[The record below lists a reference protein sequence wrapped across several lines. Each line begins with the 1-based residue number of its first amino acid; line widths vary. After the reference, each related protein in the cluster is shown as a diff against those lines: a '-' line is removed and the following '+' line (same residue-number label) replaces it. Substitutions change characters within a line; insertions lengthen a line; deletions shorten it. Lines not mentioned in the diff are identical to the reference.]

1 LNSMKIN
8 TGRPGNHRQKLPRIY
23 RLLVKTYGPQ
33 GWWPAEGNFEMIV
46 GAILTQNT
54 SWANVTRALGNLQRA
69 GLLSPRKM
77 AGLAAGELCEYIRPA
92 GYFRQKSRTLMEF
105 LRFLRSDYGGN
116 LEKMLASGQEKLR
129 AGLLGVRGIG
139 PETADSIVLFAGH
152 YPVFVVDAYT
162 GRIFRCQ
169 GLIAE
174 GAKYAEIQGMVMA
187 NLEPDE
193 RLFNEF
199 HALLVRL
206 GKTHCRKAPRC
217 EGCPLIRDRVSSIS

>member
-1 LNSMKIN
+1 
-8 TGRPGNHRQKLPRIY
+8 
-23 RLLVKTYGPQ
+23 
-33 GWWPAEGNFEMIV
+33 MIV

-54 SWANVTRALGNLQRA
+54 SWSNVTRALDNLQRA
-69 GLLSPRKM
+69 GLLSPKKM
-77 AGLAAGELCEYIRPA
+77 EGLVAGELGGHIRPS
-92 GYFRQKSRTLMEF
+92 GYFRQKSRTLKEF
-105 LRFLRSDYGGN
+105 LRFLRKEYGGN

-129 AGLLGVRGIG
+129 AGLLEVRGIG
-139 PETADSIVLFAGH
+139 PETADSIVLYAGH

-187 NLEPDE
+187 SLEPDE

-217 EGCPLIRDRVSSIS
+217 EGCPLIGDRVSSIS

>member
-1 LNSMKIN
+1 MKKKN
-8 TGRPGNHRQKLPRIY
+8 DRSPRPRQRLLKIY
-23 RLLVKTYGPQ
+23 RRLEKTYGPQ

-69 GLLSPRKM
+69 GLLSPKKM
-77 AGLAAGELCEYIRPA
+77 EGLTAGELGEHIRPA
-92 GYFRQKSRTLMEF
+92 GYFRQKSRTLKEF
-105 LRFLRSDYGGN
+105 LRFLREGYRGK
-116 LEKMLASGQEKLR
+116 LENMLASGQEKLR
-129 AGLLGVRGIG
+129 AGLLEVRGIG
-139 PETADSIVLFAGH
+139 PETADSIVLYAGH

-174 GAKYAEIQGMVMA
+174 GSKYAEIQGMIMA

-206 GKTHCRKAPRC
+206 GKTHCRKTPRC

>member
-1 LNSMKIN
+1 MKKKN
-8 TGRPGNHRQKLPRIY
+8 DRSPRPRQRLLKIY
-23 RLLVKTYGPQ
+23 RRLEKAYGPQ
-33 GWWPAEGNFEMIV
+33 GWWPAKGDFEMIV

-54 SWANVTRALGNLQRA
+54 SWANVTRALDNLQRA
-69 GLLSPRKM
+69 GLLTPKKM
-77 AGLAAGELCEYIRPA
+77 AGLAAVELGGHIRPA
-92 GYFRQKSRTLMEF
+92 GYFRQKSRTLKEF
-105 LRFLRSDYGGN
+105 LRFLREGYRGN
-116 LEKMLASGQEKLR
+116 LEDMLASGQEKLR

-139 PETADSIVLFAGH
+139 PETADSIVLYAGH

-187 NLEPDE
+187 GLEPDE

-199 HALLVRL
+199 HALLVHL
-206 GKTHCRKAPRC
+206 GKTHCRKNPRC

>member
-1 LNSMKIN
+1 MKKK
-8 TGRPGNHRQKLPRIY
+8 TARSGNNRRKLLKIHR
-23 RLLVKTYGPQ
+23 RLEKTYGPQ

-54 SWANVTRALGNLQRA
+54 SWANVTRALDNLRRA
-69 GLLSPRKM
+69 RLLTPKKM
-77 AGLAAGELCEYIRPA
+77 EGLAAGELGEYIRPA
-92 GYFRQKSRTLMEF
+92 GYFRQKSRTLKEF
-105 LRFLRSDYGGN
+105 LRFLREDYRGN
-116 LEKMLASGQEKLR
+116 LEEMLASGREKLR

-139 PETADSIVLFAGH
+139 PETADSIVLYAGH

-187 NLEPDE
+187 GLEPDE

-199 HALLVRL
+199 HALLVHL
-206 GKTHCRKAPRC
+206 GKTHCRKTPRC

>member
-1 LNSMKIN
+1 
-8 TGRPGNHRQKLPRIY
+8 
-23 RLLVKTYGPQ
+23 
-33 GWWPAEGNFEMIV
+33 
-46 GAILTQNT
+46 
-54 SWANVTRALGNLQRA
+54 
-69 GLLSPRKM
+69 
-77 AGLAAGELCEYIRPA
+77 
-92 GYFRQKSRTLMEF
+92 MEF
-105 LRFLRSDYGGN
+105 LRFLRTDHGGN

-139 PETADSIVLFAGH
+139 PETADSIVLYAGH